1 MRRLTAFRT
10 ARTSGLLV
18 LALAASAMLTGC
30 TTTDTR
36 IAGAGAGALAGA
48 MVAGP
53 IGAAAGGVAGAVAGP
68 TIARKTRASKNR
80 RNDRSY

>member
-1 MRRLTAFRT
+1 MLKKSALV
-10 ARTSGLLV
+10 AAALGCAALL
-18 LALAASAMLTGC
+18 SAC

-53 IGAAAGGVAGAVAGP
+53 VGAAAGGVAGAVAGP
-68 TIARKTRASKNR
+68 TLARKTKRQNR
-80 RNDRSY
+80 EY